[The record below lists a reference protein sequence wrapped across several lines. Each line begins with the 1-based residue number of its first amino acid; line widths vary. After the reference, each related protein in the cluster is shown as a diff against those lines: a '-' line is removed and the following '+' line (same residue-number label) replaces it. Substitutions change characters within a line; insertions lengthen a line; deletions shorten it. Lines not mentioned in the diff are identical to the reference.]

1 MSKELRNKKNKHLL
15 ERSILLL
22 VGLYIMALGIALSI
36 KASLGTSPISSVPYV
51 TSSISGLSVGETT
64 IIINIL
70 FIIMQIVILRKNYDW
85 FQLLQVPALFIFGVM
100 IDFSQYLIRD
110 ISYTNYFQ
118 QWIICFLG
126 IILVGVGISI
136 EVMAKLVTTPGEGL
150 VLAICK
156 VFPVKFGNIKIA
168 FDVTLVLISIVTVLV
183 CLGHLEGVREG
194 TLVAAVCVG
203 FIARHLSKHLQVLEE
218 KYLS

>member
-1 MSKELRNKKNKHLL
+1 MDKKILKDHLL
-15 ERSILLL
+15 KRILILLI
-22 VGLYIMALGIALSI
+22 GLAIMSLGIALSI

-64 IIINIL
+64 IIVNIV
-70 FIIMQIVILRKNYDW
+70 FIIMQILILRKKYNL
-85 FQLLQVPALFIFGVM
+85 FQLLQIPALFIFGIM
-100 IDFSQYLIRD
+100 IDFSQFLIKD
-110 ISYTNYFQ
+110 MVYENYFQ

-126 IILVGVGISI
+126 IFLVALGISI
-136 EVMAKLVTTPGEGL
+136 EVMAKLVTTPGEGV
-150 VLAICK
+150 VLAICQ

-168 FDVTLVLISIVTVLV
+168 FDVSLVLISITTVLI

-203 FIARHLSKHLQVLEE
+203 FIARQINKPLKFFEQ